1 LKELQKDMADTTPQH
16 KVSGRQ
22 IVLWLTAIVLMLISI
37 HFFWTLASRFVRVE
51 PNPMPVDNPVVG
63 GPQVT
68 MTVTFSKKTRESGST
83 GAQTGQAPTPT
94 PTFTSSPS
102 PTSTATESPTPTDA
116 PKRGTTRVSPV
127 DKMVSVYIPAG
138 TFKMGQSGDNRN
150 DGPQHSVTLDA
161 FWMNRTPVT
170 NAMYARCVLA
180 GGCNNPIRKSI
191 NPHYYNSTFANHP
204 VVYVTWYDA
213 QKYCAWV
220 GGGLPTEAQWERA
233 AGGNGSRMYPWGGRA
248 PNPDLANVNHFY
260 NTTTKVGSHPAGA
273 SPFGVLDMGGDVR
286 EWVFDWYSPI
296 YKHEPADNPTGPAK
310 GQLKV
315 LRGASWN
322 DPIIFSRVIS
332 RLTHFPGSAGDNR
345 GFRCAL
351 PQ

>member
-1 LKELQKDMADTTPQH
+1 MKELQKDMADTTPQH

-22 IVLWLTAIVLMLISI
+22 IVLWLTAIVLILISI
-37 HFFWTLASRFVRVE
+37 HFFWILANRLSTVE
-51 PNPMPVDNPVVG
+51 LNPTPVNNPVVG

-68 MTVTFSKKTRESGST
+68 ETIESPKKKLNNGFS

-116 PKRGTTRVSPV
+116 PKRGATRVSPI
-127 DKMVSVYIPAG
+127 DNMVSVYIPAG
-138 TFKMGQSGDNRN
+138 TFKMGQSDTNRN
-150 DGPQHSVTLDA
+150 NGPRHNVTLDA

-170 NAMYARCVLA
+170 NAMYARCVHA

-191 NPHYYNSTFANHP
+191 NPHYYESAFANHP
-204 VVYVTWYDA
+204 VVYVTWFDA

-220 GGGLPTEAQWERA
+220 GGGLPTEAQWEKA
-233 AGGNGSRMYPWGGRA
+233 ASDNGRRTYPWGNKNPA
-248 PNPDLANVNHFY
+248 PDLANVNHFY
-260 NTTTKVGSHPAGA
+260 HTTTKVGSHPAGA

-286 EWVFDWYSPI
+286 EWVFDWYSPT
-296 YKHEPADNPTGPAK
+296 YKHEPAVNPTGPAK

-322 DPIIFSRVIS
+322 DPSIFSQVVS
-332 RLTHFPGSAGDNR
+332 RLTHFPGSAGENR

-351 PQ
+351 SQ